1 MSQYDMFSS
10 GMILFRLVSWTAP
23 TMMIQRSLNNNKR
36 RTNIKNMSSRSV
48 TARFGL
54 LLLVLVLPCLS
65 AAETEIKDD
74 KKTLQK
80 SWTLLHSFGA
90 GAGASDF
97 TKRGTIRLS
106 IDEAAAAAG
115 TANDPAAAVTME
127 IENQVEFTPADVQA
141 MLEHGWYQL
150 KIVPD
155 DNKDSSSSSVPAVR
169 TSVPACQLR
178 RANFRYVMRSCC
190 Q

>member
-1 MSQYDMFSS
+1 MTS
-10 GMILFRLVSWTAP
+10 
-23 TMMIQRSLNNNKR
+23 
-36 RTNIKNMSSRSV
+36 
-48 TARFGL
+48 RFGL
-54 LLLVLVLPCLS
+54 LLLVLALPCLS
-65 AAETEIKDD
+65 AAENDD
-74 KKTLQK
+74 NKKLQK

-90 GAGASDF
+90 NNSDF

-127 IENQVEFTPADVQA
+127 IENLTEFTPADVQA

-155 DNKDSSSSSVPAVR
+155 DNKDSSSSVPAVR

-178 RANFRYVMRSCC
+178 RANFRYVMA
-190 Q
+190 